1 MCLNNNYYLKL
12 HPCLPLLQVQ
22 IPSQD
27 TDTVQGWL
35 QTYSHRIPEIELL
48 KDVHCPV
55 YLQHIYL
62 VTI

>member
-1 MCLNNNYYLKL
+1 MRLNDNYYLQL
-12 HPCLPLLQVQ
+12 YPCLHLLQVQ
-22 IPSQD
+22 IPSPD
-27 TDTVQGWL
+27 NNTVQGWL
-35 QTYSHRIPEIELL
+35 QTYLHRIPEIELL